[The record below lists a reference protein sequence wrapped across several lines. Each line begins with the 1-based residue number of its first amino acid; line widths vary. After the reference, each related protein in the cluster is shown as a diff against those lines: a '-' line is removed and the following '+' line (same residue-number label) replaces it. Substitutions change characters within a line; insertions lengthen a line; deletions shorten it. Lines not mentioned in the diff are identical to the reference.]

1 MRTPPTTNLLLLAL
15 LALTLTGVTACGGK
29 AARERS
35 QALLESQTGEKW
47 FCQIAEDQTSWD
59 CVQSNE
65 LAAAPAPERM
75 PVPREELLALEVV
88 EAEVDGTDAI
98 EVVAVETVAVEGP
111 VVGAVA
117 IETVAVETVA
127 VETVAVETEAAEAVA
142 VETVAVETEVVE
154 AETVETEFV
163 ETDVVEAEVV
173 DVELDE
179 PDLVEAETIA
189 LDTTVSAADSADRLP
204 ADLYTLPDDA
214 YVVELVTTPS
224 AQELESLIND
234 RGLMDVIE
242 VRVAADGVFHHVLLT
257 GVFADESSA
266 QEFVEL
272 PPDQLQDFQLRVIP
286 VRSLKVAMREADALE
301 YGVAD
306 PGPPAGREVAGLE
319 VAQTNGAGLDPAVAR
334 TNPVDLPRPQL
345 SSLPDDAY
353 VVQLVAMR
361 SAQTLDQ
368 LIEARGL
375 TEVIPARVAADG
387 EIYHILLIG
396 PFDEPGAQEFAAAP
410 PDHLQDF
417 QPWVRSVSSL
427 KAAMREADELSAD
440 GLDDER

>member
-117 IETVAVETVA
+117 IETVAVET
-127 VETVAVETEAAEAVA
+127 EAAEAVA
-142 VETVAVETEVVE
+142 VEAVAVETEVVE

-179 PDLVEAETIA
+179 PDLVEAETIE

-224 AQELESLIND
+224 AQELESLVND
-234 RGLMDVIE
+234 RELMDIIE

-427 KAAMREADELSAD
+427 KAAMREADELSGD
-440 GLDDER
+440 GLDDGRR

>member
-88 EAEVDGTDAI
+88 EAEVDGADAI

-111 VVGAVA
+111 VV
-117 IETVAVETVA
+117 
-127 VETVAVETEAAEAVA
+127 EA
-142 VETVAVETEVVE
+142 VAVETEVVE

-163 ETDVVEAEVV
+163 ETEVV
-173 DVELDE
+173 DVEVDE
-179 PDLVEAETIA
+179 PDLVEAETIE

-224 AQELESLIND
+224 AQELESLVND

-257 GVFADESSA
+257 GFFADESSA

-306 PGPPAGREVAGLE
+306 RGPPAGHEVAGLE

-427 KAAMREADELSAD
+427 KAAMREADELSGD

>member
-257 GVFADESSA
+257 GFFADESSA

>member
-15 LALTLTGVTACGGK
+15 LALVLTGVTACGGK

-75 PVPREELLALEVV
+75 PVPREELLAPEVV

-127 VETVAVETEAAEAVA
+127 VETEAAEAVA

-154 AETVETEFV
+154 AEAVETEFV
-163 ETDVVEAEVV
+163 ETEVV

-179 PDLVEAETIA
+179 PDLVEAETIE

-224 AQELESLIND
+224 AQELESLVND
-234 RGLMDVIE
+234 RGLMDVI
-242 VRVAADGVFHHVLLT
+242 
-257 GVFADESSA
+257 
-266 QEFVEL
+266 
-272 PPDQLQDFQLRVIP
+272 
-286 VRSLKVAMREADALE
+286 
-301 YGVAD
+301 
-306 PGPPAGREVAGLE
+306 
-319 VAQTNGAGLDPAVAR
+319 
-334 TNPVDLPRPQL
+334 
-345 SSLPDDAY
+345 
-353 VVQLVAMR
+353 
-361 SAQTLDQ
+361 
-368 LIEARGL
+368 
-375 TEVIPARVAADG
+375 
-387 EIYHILLIG
+387 
-396 PFDEPGAQEFAAAP
+396 
-410 PDHLQDF
+410 
-417 QPWVRSVSSL
+417 
-427 KAAMREADELSAD
+427 
-440 GLDDER
+440 